1 MKIPLLRAAAATGS
15 FILLCVC
22 VTVVDEVLEPYWLSN
37 TPILEIAETNNATQF
52 LINASEPV
60 YEDEEDFQEDDPI
73 IELHG
78 DDQVESVQSVVEKR
92 ESRVMAD
99 LVKLRRLQRRG
110 KSPDRFVEFDNTDQK
125 QEDEE
130 VIDANEHEPELVQ
143 DDDFVSNT
151 WKPEWSVFTS

>member
-1 MKIPLLRAAAATGS
+1 MKIPLLRAAAATGA

-22 VTVVDEVLEPYWLSN
+22 ITVVDELLEPISLSN
-37 TPILEIAETNNATQF
+37 AQMLGIADANNGTNFPINSSAP
-52 LINASEPV
+52 S
-60 YEDEEDFQEDDPI
+60 YEDEEDFQEDVPI
-73 IELHG
+73 IPLHG
-78 DDQVESVQSVVEKR
+78 DDTIQSVQSVVEKR

-99 LVKLRRLQRRG
+99 LVKLRRVKRRG
-110 KSPDRFVEFDNTDQK
+110 KSPDRFVEVDNNEQK

-151 WKPEWSVFTS
+151 WKPEWSLLTS